1 MTYVELSAWLVL
13 HVPNRKIDNETDNE
27 ESPDEDSKLK
37 QKVEKIRKSPFYRG
51 VDLWNTL
58 KVEHHRAENKK
69 RLKLL
74 LKQILT

>member
-13 HVPNRKIDNETDNE
+13 HIPNRKNDNETDNE

-37 QKVEKIRKSPFYRG
+37 QKVE
-51 VDLWNTL
+51 
-58 KVEHHRAENKK
+58 HHRADNKK

-74 LKQILT
+74 LKQTLT